1 MGQTF
6 NVSTRSGAC
15 KVCKLLI
22 TDSRQSAKS
31 CECGTQ
37 STDSRAISQEA
48 VALQSVGISKQSFNM
63 KVGNPRC
70 HRWRFRRCYAWRFD
84 SATLADKAPN
94 DASRRGEVVES
105 LDANT
110 NAIARWV
117 MNVHAA
123 LSALWTEAARL
134 HAEDQRLFDR
144 IHQISSAVAQ
154 KDSTLGFQ
162 RRVCYRSRPS
172 SPDYYKPRL

>member
-63 KVGNPRC
+63 KVGNPVSDY
-70 HRWRFRRCYAWRFD
+70 HQQQNPQW

-110 NAIARWV
+110 NAIARW